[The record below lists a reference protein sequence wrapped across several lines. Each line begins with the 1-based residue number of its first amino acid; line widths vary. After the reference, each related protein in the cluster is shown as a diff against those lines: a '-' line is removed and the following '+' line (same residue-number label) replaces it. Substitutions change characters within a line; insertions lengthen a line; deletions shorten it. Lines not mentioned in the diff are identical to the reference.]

1 MHDDELPTDAALIRR
16 LLVAQFPQWADLT
29 IEPVRGE
36 GTDNAMY
43 RLGDALAVRAP
54 RRPGAVA
61 GIEREQAWLPRL
73 APLLPLPLPLPA
85 AMGAPGEGYP
95 WPWSVCRWLEGETLA
110 PEWADAR
117 LAADLAGFIR
127 SLQAVDASEAPRGF
141 NQGRGAPL
149 SRWRATIAER
159 LGWLADLH
167 NIGAITAAWE
177 ADAAAPAW
185 AGEPVWLHGDLSAG
199 NLLARDG
206 RLAGVIDWGLLG
218 AGDPACELQVGL
230 EPVRPRQPR
239 GLPRRHGG
247 RCRDLDTRA
256 RLGPGTGGAERLRL
270 SPTQPGDRRSRLAR
284 HRGCAGRP
292 RRADFSRAAVR
303 SGRVRGL
310 SPHGRRNACKI
321 RSGSGRGLCAG
332 DGRVRGGAGAAVARL

>member
-1 MHDDELPTDAALIRR
+1 MDPMMHDDELPTDAALIRR

-206 RLAGVIDWGLLG
+206 RLSGVIDWGLLG
-218 AGDPACELQVGL
+218 AGDPACELQVAWSL
-230 EPVRPRQPR
+230 F
-239 GLPRRHGG
+239 
-247 RCRDLDTRA
+247 DA
-256 RLGPGTGGAERLRL
+256 
-270 SPTQPGDRRSRLAR
+270 
-284 HRGCAGRP
+284 AGRAAF
-292 RRADFSRAAVR
+292 RDAMAVDAATWTRGRAWGLAMGVLNVSYYRQRSPVIAAPGWRAIAAVLADHA
-303 SGRVRGL
+303 GRISAGL
-310 SPHGRRNACKI
+310 
-321 RSGSGRGLCAG
+321 L
-332 DGRVRGGAGAAVARL
+332 